1 LLFGLP
7 FSGILHNCEKGEGE
21 TKVSGNLR
29 GYFSFLYRVSPNFR
43 LKRKE
48 AKRKRKKGSEI
59 EKKVFVS
66 LRFAKKRK
74 QFFDAKMK
82 LIRSEKNI

>member
-1 LLFGLP
+1 MLKKT
-7 FSGILHNCEKGEGE
+7 LHL
-21 TKVSGNLR
+21 S
-29 GYFSFLYRVSPNFR
+29 RVSPNFR

-48 AKRKRKKGSEI
+48 AKRKRKKRKRNS
-59 EKKVFVS
+59 EKKKFVS

-82 LIRSEKNI
+82 LIRSEKTSGKMELKSSVADLG